1 MPDIEVGGKALI
13 SQSGTADP
21 VIQSNV
27 NFTGAIDSTATGTFS
42 GTTTGTISSSTT
54 FPPGHIIQTF
64 GNYSNVGFSFDP
76 DANWVEFGGTDATQ
90 NLRVTITPTSTS
102 NKLLMRC
109 TIVSN
114 PTSVSQIWSWRFY
127 DITGSSVVEPKGA
140 VVGSRNQQHFASR
153 PVAYDA
159 NDPETLSYELWA
171 DIARTTETVYTIH
184 GRNAD
189 GGGVMVV
196 NRSNGDNSSWGW
208 TGVSSFII
216 QEIQQ

>member
-1 MPDIEVGGKALI
+1 MSSVVLGSTTVLSETGGVVTV
-13 SQSGTADP
+13 Q
-21 VIQSNV
+21 
-27 NFTGAIDSTATGTFS
+27 
-42 GTTTGTISSSTT
+42 SSTK

-64 GNYSNVGFSFDP
+64 GNYSNVSYSFDP
-76 DANWVEFGGTDATQ
+76 DANWVELGGTDATK

-114 PTSVSQIWSWRFY
+114 SPNINQIWSWRLY

-140 VVGSRNQQHFASR
+140 VAGSRHQQHFSSR
-153 PVAYDA
+153 PVAYDG

-189 GGGVMVV
+189 GGGAMEV

-208 TGVSSFII
+208 TGGSSFIV
-216 QEIQQ
+216 QEVQQ